1 MKKTLWIAALAAC
14 TMMSCGGNNANTAK
28 DSNDSTAEGEA
39 RVEVKGHTASTNI
52 AWLEYDSIMS
62 QYEMYK
68 FYKNLTDT
76 KMAETQETLEKK
88 AKEVQSLM
96 QSTQQKYENGGFSTK
111 TELENAQRRVEA
123 KQQEY
128 AKLEYE
134 LGAALESENMRITN
148 EINDSIRSFL
158 NDYVA
163 QHGYDYILPK
173 SGNSLLYANPEL
185 DVTED
190 VINGLNKRYAANK
203 E

>member
-1 MKKTLWIAALAAC
+1 MLLMAAIAAC
-14 TMMSCGGNNANTAK
+14 TMMSCGGDNANTAK
-28 DSNDSTAEGEA
+28 NNNDSTAEEETS
-39 RVEVKGHTASTNI
+39 RVEVKGHEASTNI

-68 FYKNLTDT
+68 FYKELTDT
-76 KMAETQETLEKK
+76 KMAETQATLEKK
-88 AKEVQSLM
+88 AKEVQSIM

-111 TELENAQRRVEA
+111 SELENAQKRVEA

-128 AKLEYE
+128 SKLEYE
-134 LGAALESENMRITN
+134 LGAALEMENMRITN

-163 QHGYDYILPK
+163 QKGYDYILPK

-185 DVTED
+185 DITEE
-190 VINGLNKRYAANK
+190 VIKGLNKRYSANK
-203 E
+203 D